1 MKRNNVF
8 IAIII
13 AFIFSACQQP
23 TPTYNKDYSNKKIFI
38 RDLTVSQEYQANEI
52 IRQLNNSNNKL
63 ETFVELAKQYSK
75 QANGIW
81 IDSNNMAPIFGN
93 VLFEM
98 SEGSIT
104 QTPIRN
110 DKGYH
115 VIYLEKKITKQQ
127 FRQLQAEYNQK
138 ELDRIA
144 SYEVNYLKEHNKL
157 VKELPKH
164 LETYVQPYN
173 KKESCKI
180 WMGYSGG
187 NAYFEEDSYKIAW
200 DGKCKNG
207 YASGLGRE
215 IESADMMDKLG
226 IAIYKKGKPT
236 YYVTKDNLSDVLFE
250 GIQDVRN
257 DDSIGVTTIIKEKN
271 NDIDVRTISGKY
283 DGTKHISYNSY
294 TSPFWNGSYTY
305 AKSYL
310 SFAYVYNNYEQND
323 MNNKI
328 SFEFFM
334 KNKKG
339 VETGWVIGK
348 QKKST
353 SLITGESIDGKFKP
367 FKLPQSYNDKADK
380 ILREIKDSSNKAY
393 QAQEQA
399 QKVKR
404 QYLKRVCKKSV
415 KVSWMDNDDYKDICS
430 PKREIALMKKINA
443 KLQKISEEKIA
454 RLEKQKYE
462 EQQQKEEQHRQE
474 MLNLER
480 ARLAEINRHNARVE
494 AQEDSR
500 QFSQSLNNLNKQI
513 RDMTPKT
520 YNVNVFHY

>member
-1 MKRNNVF
+1 MKKNIF

-13 AFIFSACQQP
+13 ALVFSACQQP
-23 TPTYNKDYSNKKIFI
+23 TPTYNKDYSNEKFFI
-38 RDLTVSQEYQANEI
+38 RDLIVPQEYQANEI
-52 IRQLNNSNNKL
+52 IKQLNNSNNKL
-63 ETFVELAKQYSK
+63 LTFIELSKQYSTPS
-75 QANGIW
+75 NGFW
-81 IDSNNMAPIFGN
+81 IDSNNIAPIFGN

-98 SEGSIT
+98 NEGSAT
-104 QTPIRN
+104 QKPIRN

-115 VIYLEKKITKQQ
+115 IIFLEKKITKQQ

-144 SYEVNYLKEHNKL
+144 SYESNYLKEHNKL
-157 VKELPKH
+157 VKKLPKH

-180 WMGYSGG
+180 WMGYPEG

-215 IESADMMDKLG
+215 IESADMKDKWG

-236 YYVTKDNLSDVLFE
+236 YYITKNNLYNVLFE
-250 GIQDVRN
+250 GIQDVKN
-257 DDSIGVTTIIKEKN
+257 DDEIGVYTTIKQKSD
-271 NDIDVRTISGKY
+271 DIDIRVIAGVY
-283 DGTKHISYNSY
+283 DGKNHISYKNY
-294 TSPFWNGSYTY
+294 TSPFWNGTYTY
-305 AKSYL
+305 SKEYL
-310 SFAYVYNNYEQND
+310 NFGYGYTDHTQND
-323 MNNKI
+323 MVPMD
-328 SFEFFM
+328 FEFRM
-334 KNKKG
+334 QNEKG
-339 VETGWVIGK
+339 VNNGWAIAK

-353 SLITGESIDGKFKP
+353 SLIIGEFINGKFKP
-367 FKLPQSYNDKADK
+367 FKLPQSYNDKADS
-380 ILREIKDSSNKAY
+380 ILREIKEASQKGYA
-393 QAQEQA
+393 AQEEA
-399 QKVKR
+399 QKVKK

-415 KVSWMDNDDYKDICS
+415 KVDWMDNDDYKNICS
-430 PKREIALMKKINA
+430 PKQEIALMKKVNA

-454 RLEKQKYE
+454 RLEKQRYA

-474 MLNLER
+474 ILRLER
-480 ARLAEINRHNARVE
+480 ERLAEINRHNARIE

-500 QFSQSLNNLNKQI
+500 QFQQSLDSLNKQI